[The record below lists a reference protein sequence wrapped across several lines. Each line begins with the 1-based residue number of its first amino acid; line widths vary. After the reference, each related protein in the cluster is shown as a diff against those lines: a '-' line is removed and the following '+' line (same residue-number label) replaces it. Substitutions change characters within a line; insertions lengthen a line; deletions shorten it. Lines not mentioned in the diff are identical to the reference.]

1 MVAHQ
6 CDVVHRY
13 ILFLTAGAGGCSVKL
28 HTAEERFFALRK
40 GGTSME
46 RLNDAT
52 DIARTTIRTS
62 DKLALAGLLCLGFA
76 RLVRLYETRAQ

>member
-1 MVAHQ
+1 
-6 CDVVHRY
+6 
-13 ILFLTAGAGGCSVKL
+13 
-28 HTAEERFFALRK
+28 
-40 GGTSME
+40 ME